1 MSNLKTKEKTAP
13 GAKPEA
19 AKGIDSAP
27 SVSPA
32 TAAINLETLF
42 ENNPWIDMGDGTRRF
57 TTDYGK
63 TFSTGPGGVFLVETR
78 DGKES
83 LKPVCGPLWV
93 SGDIENE
100 KGED

>member
-32 TAAINLETLF
+32 AAAINLETLF
-42 ENNPWIDMGDGTRRF
+42 ENHCCPN
-57 TTDYGK
+57 
-63 TFSTGPGGVFLVETR
+63 
-78 DGKES
+78 
-83 LKPVCGPLWV
+83 
-93 SGDIENE
+93 
-100 KGED
+100 